1 MMKIKLL
8 TIKRRDRF
16 MLSKIALI
24 VCFST
29 ISAQNY
35 TSLTVTSG
43 FNQDIIANGTGDSSL
58 STTMGLDQ
66 ANTRALV
73 SLDFQ
78 IFASSATP
86 TYGLPVNGLI
96 NSAVTTGLTFQLA
109 DYNSNNAL
117 FLTPT
122 YVNNGAPNTGTLSV
136 NAQNISDIY
145 ILAAA
150 AGGGEQNLPFT
161 ATLNFSDNS
170 TQTAVLSV
178 SDWYSGTNY
187 AIQGIGRI
195 NTSNNNL
202 EGDNANPRLYEI
214 SLALDSNNQS
224 KTLTGISFLFEG
236 NDSAQWASQIRMS
249 VLGISV
255 KTATLQAEDFNLE
268 TLTIYPNPTSEKLI
282 INSTKTIKEV
292 KIYNEVGQEVV
303 TANSNEINI
312 STIAS
317 GYYNISVKLE
327 NDKIVFSKF
336 YKK

>member
-1 MMKIKLL
+1 MKIKLL
-8 TIKRRDRF
+8 TIKKMDK
-16 MLSKIALI
+16 LILAKVALLL
-24 VCFST
+24 CCST

-35 TSLTVTSG
+35 APLTVTSG
-43 FNQDIIANGTGDSSL
+43 FNQDIIANGIGDSSL

-96 NSAVTTGLTFQLA
+96 NSVVTTGLTFQLA
-109 DYNSNNAL
+109 DYNSSNAL

-122 YVNNGAPNTGTLSV
+122 YVNNGAPNSGTLSV
-136 NAQNISDIY
+136 NAQNVSDIY

-161 ATLNFSDNS
+161 ATLNFSDNT

-178 SDWYSGTNY
+178 GDWYNGTNY

-202 EGDNANPRLYEI
+202 EGDSSNPRLYEI

-224 KTLTGISFLFEG
+224 KTLTGVSFLFDG
-236 NDSAQWASQIRMS
+236 DDSAEWASQIRMS

-255 KTATLQAEDFNLE
+255 NTTTLQAEDFNLDA
-268 TLTIYPNPTSEKLI
+268 LTVYPNPTSEKLV
-282 INSTKTIKEV
+282 INSVKAIKEV
-292 KIYNEVGQEVV
+292 KIYNEIGQEVL

-312 STIAS
+312 SSIAS

-327 NDKIVFSKF
+327 DNKTVFSKF

>member
-1 MMKIKLL
+1 MKIKLL
-8 TIKRRDRF
+8 TIKKMDKL
-16 MLSKIALI
+16 MLSKIALLL
-24 VCFST
+24 CCST

-35 TSLTVTSG
+35 TPLTVSSG
-43 FNQDIIANGTGDSSL
+43 FNQDIIANGIGDSSL

-78 IFASSATP
+78 ILASSATP

-96 NSAVTTGLTFQLA
+96 NSVVTTGLTFQLA
-109 DYNSNNAL
+109 DYNSSNAL

-122 YVNNGAPNTGTLSV
+122 YVNNGAPNSGTLSV
-136 NAQNISDIY
+136 NAQNVSDIY

-161 ATLNFSDNS
+161 ATLNFSDNT

-178 SDWYSGTNY
+178 GDWYNGTNY

-202 EGDNANPRLYEI
+202 EGDSSNPRLYEI

-224 KTLTGISFLFEG
+224 KTLTGVSFLFEG
-236 NDSAQWASQIRMS
+236 NDSAEWASQIRMS
-249 VLGISV
+249 VLGISAN
-255 KTATLQAEDFNLE
+255 TTTLQAEDFNLDA
-268 TLTIYPNPTSEKLI
+268 LTVYPNPTSEKLV
-282 INSTKTIKEV
+282 INSVKAIKEV
-292 KIYNEVGQEVV
+292 KIYNEIGQEVL

-312 STIAS
+312 NSIAS

>member
-1 MMKIKLL
+1 MKIKLL
-8 TIKRRDRF
+8 TIKKMDK
-16 MLSKIALI
+16 LILAKVALLL
-24 VCFST
+24 CCST

-35 TSLTVTSG
+35 APLTVTSG
-43 FNQDIIANGTGDSSL
+43 FNQDIIANGIGDSSL

-96 NSAVTTGLTFQLA
+96 NSVVTTGLTFQLA
-109 DYNSNNAL
+109 DYNSSNAL

-122 YVNNGAPNTGTLSV
+122 YVNNGAPNSGTLSV
-136 NAQNISDIY
+136 NAQNVSDIY

-161 ATLNFSDNS
+161 ATLNFSDNT

-178 SDWYSGTNY
+178 GDWYNGTNY

-202 EGDNANPRLYEI
+202 EGDSSNPRLYEI

-224 KTLTGISFLFEG
+224 KTLTGVSFLFDG
-236 NDSAQWASQIRMS
+236 DDSAEWASQIRMS
-249 VLGISV
+249 VLGISAN
-255 KTATLQAEDFNLE
+255 TTTLQTEDFNLDA
-268 TLTIYPNPTSEKLI
+268 LTVYPNPTSEKLV
-282 INSTKTIKEV
+282 INSVKAIKEV
-292 KIYNEVGQEVV
+292 KIYNEIGQEVL
-303 TANSNEINI
+303 TANNNEINI
-312 STIAS
+312 SSIAS

-327 NDKIVFSKF
+327 DNKTVFSKF

>member
-1 MMKIKLL
+1 
-8 TIKRRDRF
+8 
-16 MLSKIALI
+16 
-24 VCFST
+24 
-29 ISAQNY
+29 
-35 TSLTVTSG
+35 
-43 FNQDIIANGTGDSSL
+43 
-58 STTMGLDQ
+58 MGLDQ

-78 IFASSATP
+78 IFASSGTP

-96 NSAVTTGLTFQLA
+96 NSVVTTGLTFQLA
-109 DYNSNNAL
+109 DYNSSNAL

-122 YVNNGAPNTGTLSV
+122 YVNNGAPNSGTLSV
-136 NAQNISDIY
+136 NAQNVSDIY

-161 ATLNFSDNS
+161 ATLNFSDNT

-178 SDWYSGTNY
+178 GDWYNGTNY

-202 EGDNANPRLYEI
+202 EGDSSNPRLYEI

-224 KTLTGISFLFEG
+224 KTLTGVSFLFDG
-236 NDSAQWASQIRMS
+236 DDSAEWASQIRMS
-249 VLGISV
+249 VLGISAN
-255 KTATLQAEDFNLE
+255 TTTLQAEDFNLDA
-268 TLTIYPNPTSEKLI
+268 LTVYPNPTSEKLV
-282 INSTKTIKEV
+282 INSVKAIKEV
-292 KIYNEVGQEVV
+292 KIYNEIGQEVL

-312 STIAS
+312 SSIAS

-327 NDKIVFSKF
+327 DNKTVFSKF